1 MIGLTKRL
9 TRLKLKESKMQEES
23 LAEDGPEEAR
33 VTLPSLESTLNVW
46 CSVVGLDKEGRNGHL
61 LITAESTTQPTTSSS
76 SSQGRGPSQVD
87 DKSSLKIKSFSTGT
101 ISMSGGGGEG
111 WPCQSCTYLNSSKT
125 WRCEMCRADR
135 VPLLLKAEAS
145 KRSSLDETFDI
156 IRTKRRG
163 QSLSENTKKCSKDSE
178 EQTPQSRHLRQVV
191 PLSPRSMHSVSV
203 PVSSTR
209 ALMSDDQIDCFF
221 FKLQD
226 STDRYQPPVVVMIG
240 RRVGDMRMGKNL
252 LIGNLS
258 SLLTSPL
265 TPPPQVPT
273 ATL

>member
-1 MIGLTKRL
+1 
-9 TRLKLKESKMQEES
+9 MQEES
-23 LAEDGPEEAR
+23 LAEEGTEEAR

-61 LITAESTTQPTTSSS
+61 LITAESTTQSRTSSS

-111 WPCQSCTYLNSSKT
+111 CWPCQSCTYLNTSKT

-145 KRSSLDETFDI
+145 KRSSLHETFDST

-163 QSLSENTKKCSKDSE
+163 QSLSENAKKCSKDSE
-178 EQTPQSRHLRQVV
+178 EQTPHSRPCLNPRQVA
-191 PLSPRSMHSVSV
+191 PLSPRVSL

-209 ALMSDDQIDCFF
+209 VLMSDDQIDCFF

-226 STDRYQPPVVVMIG
+226 PTDRYQPPVVVMIG

-252 LIGNLS
+252 LIGNS
-258 SLLTSPL
+258 SLSLC
-265 TPPPQVPT
+265 
-273 ATL
+273 